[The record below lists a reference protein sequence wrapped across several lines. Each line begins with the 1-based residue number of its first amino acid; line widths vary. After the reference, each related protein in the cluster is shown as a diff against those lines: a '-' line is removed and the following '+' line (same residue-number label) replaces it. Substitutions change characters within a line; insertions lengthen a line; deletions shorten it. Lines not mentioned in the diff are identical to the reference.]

1 MTSGK
6 IMERIDANIN
16 LQSIFAETDPNIIA
30 TTLDRELNSIAED
43 LITKTRIQNK
53 KDSKNHDDEEL
64 RYARE
69 EIRKRSRIV
78 HNTRDADK
86 SR

>member
-30 TTLDRELNSIAED
+30 TTLNRELNGIAED